1 MKDIIITD
9 TLIKIDELNI
19 EIGRRVIK
27 RIAQKELR
35 LSSFNFTSISNIY
48 YVSQVLLK
56 FFEKLNKINTIVAIA
71 LIIFCSRNIIR
82 MLKEIKIFFLKN

>member
-1 MKDIIITD
+1 MNDIIITD

-35 LSSFNFTSISNIY
+35 LSFFSFTSVSNIY
-48 YVSQVLLK
+48 YVS
-56 FFEKLNKINTIVAIA
+56 
-71 LIIFCSRNIIR
+71 
-82 MLKEIKIFFLKN
+82 

>member
-1 MKDIIITD
+1 MRDIIITD

-27 RIAQKELR
+27 RIAQNELR

-48 YVSQVLLK
+48 YVS
-56 FFEKLNKINTIVAIA
+56 
-71 LIIFCSRNIIR
+71 
-82 MLKEIKIFFLKN
+82 

>member
-27 RIAQKELR
+27 RIAQTELR
-35 LSSFNFTSISNIY
+35 LSSFNFTSILNIC
-48 YVSQVLLK
+48 YVS
-56 FFEKLNKINTIVAIA
+56 
-71 LIIFCSRNIIR
+71 
-82 MLKEIKIFFLKN
+82 

>member
-27 RIAQKELR
+27 RIAQKELK
-35 LSSFNFTSISNIY
+35 LSFFNFTSISNIY
-48 YVSQVLLK
+48 YVL
-56 FFEKLNKINTIVAIA
+56 
-71 LIIFCSRNIIR
+71 
-82 MLKEIKIFFLKN
+82 

>member
-9 TLIKIDELNI
+9 TLIKIDEPNI

-48 YVSQVLLK
+48 YVS
-56 FFEKLNKINTIVAIA
+56 
-71 LIIFCSRNIIR
+71 
-82 MLKEIKIFFLKN
+82 

>member
-27 RIAQKELR
+27 RIAQKELG

-48 YVSQVLLK
+48 YVS
-56 FFEKLNKINTIVAIA
+56 
-71 LIIFCSRNIIR
+71 
-82 MLKEIKIFFLKN
+82 

>member
-9 TLIKIDELNI
+9 TLIKIDELKI

-35 LSSFNFTSISNIY
+35 LSSFNFISILNIY
-48 YVSQVLLK
+48 YVS
-56 FFEKLNKINTIVAIA
+56 
-71 LIIFCSRNIIR
+71 
-82 MLKEIKIFFLKN
+82 